1 MSSEINI
8 GNQNITFQY
17 YQEAKARNFNELLY
31 KVVPKGIVNGG
42 DISIDNNNKKVSLN
56 PFGVIIEVKT
66 DDSDISV
73 KISTKESVDV
83 TSTLT
88 SSTNYIVGQYSWR
101 DLKENYMDIKCVSKS
116 DAYNST
122 IIFGKVDYV
131 EGEPY
136 SIDYTERTLSKLFFA
151 NQNVYSNFLVTTDG
165 NTKNIIV
172 KSGKA
177 FIGGKEFIRNDD
189 TLLENIFE
197 GDVNHGIKIKVYMN
211 KNGEIS
217 YVSGGDVPNSDVQI
231 PYNALLLAII
241 DIPQNA
247 TQIFGNYITQIY
259 DFNINT
265 TLSEESDDQLNENS
279 NNPIKNK
286 VVTKKL
292 NELESYMMSNVS
304 EDNKLTTESFVNS
317 SVGTNTS
324 NFLGTNETSST
335 EEEFLSWA
343 NNLSNKTNN
352 DYVFWKTLDTYGNT
366 LFKRYKYNST
376 LNQWIFEYE
385 LNNSSFTDSQ
395 WNSINSGMTLELKNK
410 LEEIPKFW
418 SGSQS
423 DYDSMTHDDKT
434 VYLILRS

>member
-1 MSSEINI
+1 MSDINV

-42 DISIDNNNKKVSLN
+42 NINIDSSKKVYLN
-56 PFGVIIEVKT
+56 PFGVIVEVKT

-73 KISTKESVDV
+73 KISTKESVEV
-83 TSTLT
+83 TPTLT

-101 DLKENYMDIKCVSKS
+101 DFKENYMDIKCVSKT

-122 IIFGKVDYV
+122 IIFGKIDYV
-131 EGEPY
+131 DGEPY
-136 SIDYTERTLSKLFFA
+136 SIDYTERTLSKLYFA

-165 NTKNIIV
+165 NSRNLIV

-177 FIGGKEFIRNDD
+177 FIGGKEFVRDSD
-189 TLLENIFE
+189 TLLEDVFD
-197 GDVNHGIKIKVYMN
+197 GAVNHGIMVKVYMN
-211 KNGEIS
+211 KNGTIS
-217 YVSGGDVPNSDVQI
+217 YVSSGDVPNADVQI
-231 PYNALLLAII
+231 PYNALLLAIVN
-241 DIPQNA
+241 IPQNA

-265 TLSEESDDQLNENS
+265 PLSEESDDQLNENS
-279 NNPIKNK
+279 NNSIKNK
-286 VVTKKL
+286 VVTKKF
-292 NELESYMMSNVS
+292 NELESYMMDNVS

-343 NNLSNKTNN
+343 NGLLNKTNN
-352 DYVFWKTLDTYGNT
+352 DYVFWKTLDTHGNT

-395 WNSINSGMTLELKNK
+395 WNSINSGITSELTNK
-410 LEEIPKFW
+410 LTTVPNFW

-423 DYDSMTHDDKT
+423 QYDSMSHDDKT